1 MRSVCAERRLA
12 ERAMLLTVELG
23 RIINLDALL
32 GEHHSERHIYCTMQ
46 LRTARSE
53 DDPMELPSDG
63 RDAKR

>member
-1 MRSVCAERRLA
+1 
-12 ERAMLLTVELG
+12 
-23 RIINLDALL
+23 
-32 GEHHSERHIYCTMQ
+32 MQ